1 MTINFVFRKKESTD
15 TGLCFLND
23 KNLKDWNDWWFALRE
38 ECPYSELFWSTFS
51 RIRTEYSV
59 RMRENA
65 DQNNSEYRHSFR
77 SATDGYYF
85 DWPSKSMWYDVP
97 WHIVRN
103 FKYFFFSDNTVK
115 WFRSYMSNGKFS
127 LNFENSFSEV
137 SNITCGVP
145 QGYTWYLLFLIYV
158 NNMTIKVKYNLY
170 LRTMVHA

>member
-1 MTINFVFRKKESTD
+1 MIDGLHCVKSVRIRSYSGPHFPVFGLNIQSECGKMQTRITPNTD
-15 TGLCFLND
+15 T
-23 KNLKDWNDWWFALRE
+23 
-38 ECPYSELFWSTFS
+38 FS
-51 RIRTEYSV
+51 AVLLTGIILIDLQKACDTMYHGILLGTLS
-59 RMRENA
+59 
-65 DQNNSEYRHSFR
+65 
-77 SATDGYYF
+77 
-85 DWPSKSMWYDVP
+85 
-97 WHIVRN
+97 I
-103 FKYFFFSDNTVK
+103 FFFSDNTVK

>member
-38 ECPYSELFWSTFS
+38 ECPYSEFS
-51 RIRTEYSV
+51 GPHFPVFGLNIQSECGKMQTRITP
-59 RMRENA
+59 NT
-65 DQNNSEYRHSFR
+65 DTL
-77 SATDGYYF
+77 SAVLLTGIILIDLQKACDTMYHGILLGTL
-85 DWPSKSMWYDVP
+85 S
-97 WHIVRN
+97 I
-103 FKYFFFSDNTVK
+103 FFFSDNTVK